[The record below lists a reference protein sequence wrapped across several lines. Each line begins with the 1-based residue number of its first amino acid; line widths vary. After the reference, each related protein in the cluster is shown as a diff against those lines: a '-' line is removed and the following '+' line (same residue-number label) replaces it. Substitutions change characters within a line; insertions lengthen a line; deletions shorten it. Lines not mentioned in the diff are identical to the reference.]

1 MVARS
6 ILLLAIVIGA
16 CEAMNLPGVGARQW
30 NDGDPVN
37 LKVSR
42 IDSIKTQLPFDYYSL
57 PFCKPEEV
65 TQFAENLGEILRGEN
80 IENSNYK
87 LNMRQPKSCE
97 VLCKKKYSKEE
108 LQQFGQKVT
117 DEYRVHWIVDNL
129 PAATRVIADYEGD
142 QEYSYQRGYP
152 LGFMST
158 NGKPYIHNHVRILMK
173 YRQSIDNTYEGSRI
187 VGFEVEP
194 YSIAHDSSKITQGGG
209 SGRSLSTC
217 GFLEMEH
224 PSAAEQPPPQG
235 LESDGAE
242 IVWTYDVK
250 WELSD
255 VRWAGRWDMYMMS
268 SSNDTVHWFSIIN
281 SLVLVLVL
289 AFVVAMIMCRTLNSD
304 IDLYNSL
311 DIDEED
317 SKEET
322 GWKLVHGDVFRPP
335 AFSNLL
341 CALIGSGAQ
350 LYMCTLTTLSIA
362 CMGFLGPANRGALA
376 TALLVVFA
384 CTGIFGGFFAATL
397 YKMFKGVDWKSNV
410 ALVAF
415 LYPSVVA
422 GTMFILNLFIWYR
435 GSSLAVPFGHMLI
448 MLFLWIGIAC
458 PLTAVGAYGGLRR
471 KPIEL
476 PCTPHQIPRL
486 IPANECFDN
495 DIIVSMMWCLLGGL
509 ISFVP
514 VFIEVFFIM
523 SSIWLHHYT
532 YMFGFLLVVFLILTI
547 TCAEVSIVLCYFQ
560 LVSEDYH
567 WWWRSFFTSGS
578 SALYLFGY
586 SIYYFNTA
594 LDITDPVSTLMYFCN
609 MGVASLSFFLIT
621 GAVGVLSCLFFTTKI
636 YAAIKVD

>member
-1 MVARS
+1 M
-6 ILLLAIVIGA
+6 G
-16 CEAMNLPGVGARQW
+16 
-30 NDGDPVN
+30 
-37 LKVSR
+37 
-42 IDSIKTQLPFDYYSL
+42 
-57 PFCKPEEV
+57 
-65 TQFAENLGEILRGEN
+65 
-80 IENSNYK
+80 
-87 LNMRQPKSCE
+87 
-97 VLCKKKYSKEE
+97 
-108 LQQFGQKVT
+108 
-117 DEYRVHWIVDNL
+117 
-129 PAATRVIADYEGD
+129 
-142 QEYSYQRGYP
+142 
-152 LGFMST
+152 
-158 NGKPYIHNHVRILMK
+158 
-173 YRQSIDNTYEGSRI
+173 
-187 VGFEVEP
+187 
-194 YSIAHDSSKITQGGG
+194 
-209 SGRSLSTC
+209 
-217 GFLEMEH
+217 
-224 PSAAEQPPPQG
+224 
-235 LESDGAE
+235 
-242 IVWTYDVK
+242 
-250 WELSD
+250 
-255 VRWAGRWDMYMMS
+255 
-268 SSNDTVHWFSIIN
+268 
-281 SLVLVLVL
+281 
-289 AFVVAMIMCRTLNSD
+289 NSD

-397 YKMFKGVDWKSNV
+397 YK
-410 ALVAF
+410 
-415 LYPSVVA
+415 
-422 GTMFILNLFIWYR
+422 MFILNLFIWYR

-560 LVSEDYH
+560 
-567 WWWRSFFTSGS
+567 
-578 SALYLFGY
+578 
-586 SIYYFNTA
+586 
-594 LDITDPVSTLMYFCN
+594 
-609 MGVASLSFFLIT
+609 
-621 GAVGVLSCLFFTTKI
+621 
-636 YAAIKVD
+636 